1 MDRELYKKYINE
13 TLDSLSNDKLKVIY
27 NIVARY
33 WVNSIDKGC
42 AGNE

>member
-13 TLDSLSNDKLKVIY
+13 MLDSLSNDKLKVIY

-33 WVNSIDKGC
+33 WVNSIDKEC
-42 AGNE
+42 VSHE